1 MKRIKHNH
9 KSTFYKVTV
18 CFLAALSLS
27 SCSDF
32 LDRTPMDE
40 IVDET
45 YWNTQQQLEMAAT
58 AIYSRVKAKN
68 FVDMENLG
76 ENTMWPTTHE
86 YKDIGSGV
94 FPVTQ
99 PTVDNEWRNMY
110 RDVRECNAFL
120 ENYQTATE
128 NEPGAKERLA
138 AEVRVIRALAYS
150 FLTSFYGD
158 IPLITKTLNPGD
170 PELLAPRNSQEEVVD
185 FLLAELDAAAA
196 VLPAEIPTGENL
208 GRVSRGTALA
218 LKARIALA
226 NQRYDVA
233 EAAAKA
239 VMDLGVYQLYSN
251 GNPATSYWELFTDK
265 GKLANGNNRET
276 IFARMHK
283 LDIIM
288 HNLSREIQ
296 VPDQFARFVPTRSV
310 VESYLCTDGL
320 PIDKSPLYKDDTY
333 ESIFENRD
341 PRMRQTILAPGDS
354 WGGRYDG
361 RPESENSDP
370 AIYMTPKF
378 SQDGRGSVTTTG
390 YYYKKYV
397 DPGAVPTYN
406 RDDNDIHHIRY
417 AEVLL
422 TYAEAKFEQ
431 GSLTQADL
439 DISINL
445 LRDRVG
451 MAHMDLAFLAAHQL
465 DVREEIRRE
474 RRVELMLEGHRY
486 FDVRRW
492 KEGERLGRDIEGVKA
507 AWFPK
512 LTESGSSFRINEEG
526 YLVAQWTRKFED
538 PKNYLWP
545 VPQPQIERNPN
556 LGQNPGW

>member
-1 MKRIKHNH
+1 MKNRYNKCTKIA
-9 KSTFYKVTV
+9 V
-18 CFLAALSLS
+18 ALLVSVAVFS

-32 LDRTPMDE
+32 LDRVPQDE
-40 IVDET
+40 IVNET
-45 YWNTQQQLEMAAT
+45 YWKTQEHLEMAAT

-68 FVDMENLG
+68 WVEMENMG
-76 ENTMWPTTHE
+76 ENTMWPTTNQ

-99 PTVDNEWRNMY
+99 PTVNNEWANMF
-110 RDVRECNAFL
+110 RDVRECNTFL
-120 ENYQTATE
+120 ENYKEATE
-128 NEPGAKERLA
+128 TQPGANERLA

-158 IPLITKTLNPGD
+158 IPLITKTLNPDD
-170 PELLAPRNSQEEVVD
+170 PEVYGDRKPQTEVVD
-185 FLLAELDAAAA
+185 FLLTELEEAAA
-196 VLPAEIPTGENL
+196 VLPATIPSGENL

-218 LKARIALA
+218 LKSRVALA
-226 NQRYDVA
+226 HGRYEVA
-233 EAAAKA
+233 EKAAQG
-239 VMDLGVYQLYSN
+239 VMDLGVYQLYTN
-251 GNPATSYWELFTDK
+251 GDTKTAYWELFTRE
-265 GKLANGNNRET
+265 GKLAEGKNKET
-276 IFARMHK
+276 IFARLHLK
-283 LDIIM
+283 DIIM

-296 VPDQFARFVPTRSV
+296 VPDQFARFVPTRSL
-310 VESYLCTDGL
+310 VESYLCVDGL
-320 PIDKSPLYKDDTY
+320 PIDKSPLYEDSSY
-333 ESIFENRD
+333 EEVFKNRD
-341 PRMRQTILAPGDS
+341 PRMTQTILTPGDK

-361 RPESENSDP
+361 RPVADNDDP
-370 AIYMTPKF
+370 TVFKVPKF

-397 DPGAVPTYN
+397 EPSAVPNYN

-422 TYAEAKFEQ
+422 NYAEAKFEQ
-431 GSLTQADL
+431 GKLTQADL

-451 MAHMDLAFLAAHQL
+451 MKRMELSFLAQHGM

-474 RRVELMLEGHRY
+474 RRVELALEGHRY

-492 KEGERLGRDIEGVKA
+492 GEGEKLANDIEGVKA
-507 AWFPK
+507 SWFPELSK
-512 LTESGSSFRINEEG
+512 NTYRKSADGH
-526 YLVAQWTRKFED
+526 LVVQWNRAFET

-545 VPQPQIERNPN
+545 VPEVQRERNPN
-556 LGQNPGW
+556 LGQNIGW

>member
-1 MKRIKHNH
+1 MNSTKKFNIKNI
-9 KSTFYKVTV
+9 KSS
-18 CFLAALSLS
+18 LALVFALSTLM
-27 SCSDF
+27 SCKGF
-32 LDRTPMDE
+32 LERTPFDE
-40 IVDET
+40 IVDGT
-45 YWNTQQQLEMAAT
+45 YWKNQEQLEMAAT

-68 FVDMENLG
+68 FVDMENMG
-76 ENTMWPTTHE
+76 ENTMWPTTNQ

-94 FPVTQ
+94 FPISQ
-99 PTVDNEWRNMY
+99 PIVNDEWRNLY
-110 RDVRECNAFL
+110 RDIRECNAFL
-120 ENYQTATE
+120 ENYEGATE
-128 NEPGAKERLA
+128 NQPGAKARLA

-150 FLTSFYGD
+150 FLVSFYGD
-158 IPLITKTLNPGD
+158 VPLVTKTLNPGD
-170 PELLAPRNSQEEVVD
+170 PELMAPRDPRSKVVD
-185 FLLAELDAAAA
+185 FLLAELDEASE

-208 GRVSRGTALA
+208 GRVSKGTALA

-226 NQRYDVA
+226 EKRYEVA

-239 VMDLGVYQLYSN
+239 VMDMKVYQLYSN

-265 GKLANGNNRET
+265 GKLATGNNKET
-276 IFARMHK
+276 IFARLHK
-283 LDIIM
+283 QDIIM

-310 VESYLCTDGL
+310 VDSYLCIDGL
-320 PIDKSPLYKDDTY
+320 PIEKSPLYSDETY
-333 ESIFENRD
+333 AAVFENRD
-341 PRMRQTILAPGDS
+341 PRMRQSIVAPGDS

-361 RPESENSDP
+361 RPVTENPDP
-370 AIYMTPKF
+370 GIFMVPKF

-422 TYAEAKFEQ
+422 IYAEARMEQ
-431 GSLTQADL
+431 GKLTQADL

-451 MAHMDLAFLAAHQL
+451 MVHMDLAFLAQHQM

-474 RRVELMLEGHRY
+474 RRVELLLEGHRY

-492 KEGERLGRDIEGVKA
+492 EEGERLGEDIEGVKA
-507 AWFPK
+507 SWFPL
-512 LTESGSSFRINEEG
+512 LTAPGSNFRISADG
-526 YLVAQWTRKFED
+526 YLVAQWNRQFEA

-545 VPQPQIERNPN
+545 VPNTQLERNAN

>member
-1 MKRIKHNH
+1 MNSNMKN
-9 KSTFYKVTV
+9 
-18 CFLAALSLS
+18 ALKKITACTLGALMLTG
-27 SCSDF
+27 CSDF

-45 YWNTQQQLEMAAT
+45 YWKTQQQLEMAAT

-76 ENTMWPTTHE
+76 ENTMWPTTNQ

-110 RDVRECNAFL
+110 RDIRECNAFL
-120 ENYQTATE
+120 ENYQTASET
-128 NEPGAKERLA
+128 EPGAKERLA

-150 FLTSFYGD
+150 FLVSFYGD
-158 IPLITKTLNPGD
+158 VPLIIKTLNPGD
-170 PELLAPRNSQEEVVD
+170 PELMDPRTPREEVID
-185 FLLAELDAAAA
+185 FLLADLDAAAA
-196 VLPAEIPTGENL
+196 VLPAEIPSGENL
-208 GRVSRGTALA
+208 GRVSKGAALA
-218 LKARIALA
+218 LKARIALTE
-226 NQRYDVA
+226 QRYDVA
-233 EAAAKA
+233 EEAAKA
-239 VMDLGVYQLYSN
+239 VMDLGVYELYSN
-251 GNPATSYWELFTDK
+251 GDPATSYWELFTDA
-265 GKLANGNNRET
+265 GKLANGNNKET
-276 IFARMHK
+276 IFARLHK
-283 LDIIM
+283 LDVIM

-310 VESYLCTDGL
+310 VESYLCSDGL
-320 PIDKSPLYKDDTY
+320 PIEKSPLYNDDTY
-333 ESIFENRD
+333 ESVFENRD
-341 PRMRQTILAPGDS
+341 PRMRQTILAPGDT

-361 RPESENSDP
+361 RPVAENPDP
-370 AIYMTPKF
+370 TVFMVPKF
-378 SQDGRGSVTTTG
+378 SQDGQGSVTTTG

-422 TYAEAKFEQ
+422 TYAEAKLEQ
-431 GSLTQADL
+431 GTLTQADL

-445 LRDRVG
+445 LRDRVR
-451 MAHMDLAFLAAHQL
+451 MKRMDLAFLAQHQM

-492 KEGERLGRDIEGVKA
+492 REGERLGRDIEGVKA
-507 AWFPK
+507 EWFPQ
-512 LTESGSSFRINEEG
+512 LTAPGSSFRISEDG
-526 YLVAQWTRKFED
+526 HLVAQWNRRFED

-545 VPQPQIERNPN
+545 VPQPQLDRNPN

>member
-1 MKRIKHNH
+1 MKIQYSKCV
-9 KSTFYKVTV
+9 KLSSLF
-18 CFLAALSLS
+18 CALVFSS

-32 LDRTPMDE
+32 LDRVPQDE
-40 IVDET
+40 IVNET
-45 YWNTQQQLEMAAT
+45 YWQTQEHLEMAAT
-58 AIYSRVKAKN
+58 GIYSRIKAKN

-76 ENTMWPTTHE
+76 ENTMWPSTNQ

-99 PTVDNEWRNMY
+99 PTVNSEWANMY

-120 ENYQTATE
+120 ENYQDATE
-128 NEPGAKERLA
+128 TEPGAKERLA

-158 IPLITKTLNPGD
+158 IPLITKTLNPDD
-170 PELLAPRNSQEEVVD
+170 PELYGERNTQAEVVD
-185 FLLAELDAAAA
+185 FLLKELDEAAAN
-196 VLPAEIPTGENL
+196 LPEEIPTGENL
-208 GRVSRGTALA
+208 GRMNRGAALA
-218 LKARIALA
+218 LKSRIALA
-226 NQRYDVA
+226 YGRFEIA
-233 EAAAKA
+233 EQAAKA
-239 VMDLGVYQLYSN
+239 VMDMGVYALYSN
-251 GNPATSYWELFTDK
+251 GNPATSYQELFTRA
-265 GKLANGNNRET
+265 GKLAMGQNKET
-276 IFARMHK
+276 IFARLH
-283 LDIIM
+283 LADVIM

-296 VPDQFARFVPTRSV
+296 VPDQFARFVPTRSL
-310 VESYLCTDGL
+310 VESYLCADGL
-320 PIDKSPLYKDDTY
+320 PIDKSPLYSDDSY
-333 ESIFENRD
+333 ADVFANRD
-341 PRMRQTILAPGDS
+341 PRMTQTILVPGDK

-361 RPESENSDP
+361 RPIAENQDP
-370 AIYMTPKF
+370 TIFQVPKF

-397 DPGAVPTYN
+397 EPTAVPNYN

-422 TYAEAKFEQ
+422 NYAEARLEQ
-431 GSLTQADL
+431 NKLTQSDL

-451 MAHMDLAFLAAHQL
+451 MVRMNLGFLAQNGL
-465 DVREEIRRE
+465 DVRTEIRRE
-474 RRVELMLEGHRY
+474 RRVELVLEGHRY

-492 KEGERLGRDIEGVKA
+492 KQGELLGEDIEGVKA
-507 AWFPK
+507 AWFPA
-512 LTESGSSFRINEEG
+512 LSAATFRKSADG
-526 YLVAQWTRKFED
+526 YLSVQWNRAFES

-545 VPQPQIERNPN
+545 VPQAQYDRNNN

>member
-1 MKRIKHNH
+1 MTLRH
-9 KSTFYKVTV
+9 KKYQKFIYTFS
-18 CFLAALSLS
+18 AISLIGLG

-32 LDRTPMDE
+32 LDRVPQDE
-40 IVDET
+40 IVNET
-45 YWNTQQQLEMAAT
+45 YWKTQEHLEMAAT

-68 FVDMENLG
+68 FVDMENMG
-76 ENTMWPTTHE
+76 ENTMWPSGNQ

-99 PTVDNEWRNMY
+99 PTVNSEWANMY

-120 ENYQTATE
+120 ENYAGATE
-128 NEPGAKERLA
+128 NQVGAKERLA

-158 IPLITKTLNPGD
+158 IPLLTKTLNPDD
-170 PELLAPRNSQEEVVD
+170 PELYDDRTPQSEVVD
-185 FLLAELDAAAA
+185 FLLQDLDAAAA
-196 VLPAEIPTGENL
+196 VLPSAIPTGENL
-208 GRVSRGTALA
+208 GRVSKGTALT
-218 LKARIALA
+218 LKSRIALTYG
-226 NQRYDVA
+226 RYDVA
-233 EAAAKA
+233 EQAAKA
-239 VMDLGVYQLYSN
+239 VMDMGVYELYN
-251 GNPATSYWELFTDK
+251 TGNPATNYWELFTRA
-265 GKLANGNNRET
+265 GKLAGGRNKET
-276 IFARMHK
+276 IFARMH
-283 LDIIM
+283 LTDVIM

-296 VPDQFARFVPTRSV
+296 VPDQFARFVPTRSL
-310 VESYLCTDGL
+310 VESYLCSDGL

-333 ESIFENRD
+333 ADVFQNRD
-341 PRMRQTILAPGDS
+341 PRMTQTILVPGDK
-354 WGGRYDG
+354 WGGRFDG
-361 RPESENSDP
+361 RPVAQNPDP
-370 AIYMTPKF
+370 TVFQVPKF

-397 DPGAVPTYN
+397 EPSAVGLVS
-406 RDDNDIHHIRY
+406 RDDNDIHHMRY

-422 TYAEAKFEQ
+422 NYAEARLEQ
-431 GSLTQADL
+431 GKLTQADL

-451 MAHMDLAFLAAHQL
+451 MTRMNLNFLAQHGL

-474 RRVELMLEGHRY
+474 RRVELVLEGHRY

-492 KEGERLGRDIEGVKA
+492 REGERLGQDIEGVKA
-507 AWFPK
+507 SWFPQLSASTYRK
-512 LTESGSSFRINEEG
+512 STDGFL
-526 YLVAQWTRKFED
+526 LVQWTRAFES

-545 VPQPQIERNPN
+545 VPQTQFERNPN